1 MQIHELPSGTLSNSD
16 VTAIDNGTSTRKYSI
31 GTAINTLN
39 SKLAYSSIRGSGVLT
54 LNSAYS
60 SSAIDSFVIIKIGR
74 IAHITGVIGSMSL
87 SVGRNTIGTIAE
99 AYRPHVYDVFTVG
112 TIGTT
117 SQINTIVR
125 IEITASGELTIVTD
139 SAITSS
145 LRFGCTYITVE

>member
-31 GTAINTLN
+31 GAAINTLN
-39 SKLAYSSIRGSGVLT
+39 SKLAYGSIRGSDVLT

-60 SSAIDSFVIIKIGR
+60 SSTIDAFVIIKIGR

-99 AYRPHVYDVFTVG
+99 AYRPHVYDVYTMG

-125 IEITASGELTIVTD
+125 VEITSSGALTIVTD